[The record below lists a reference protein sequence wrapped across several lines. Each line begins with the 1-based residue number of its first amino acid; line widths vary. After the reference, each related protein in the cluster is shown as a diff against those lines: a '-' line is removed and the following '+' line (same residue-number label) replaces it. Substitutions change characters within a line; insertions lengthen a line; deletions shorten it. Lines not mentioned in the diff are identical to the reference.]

1 MNFISLFFINL
12 QQIIK
17 KHKLVYCTIIMFMFF
32 AMFFTLFVQNAFTII
47 LKNMGNVSEDYIMKV
62 SIKYDDIDTLSSIIK
77 NYDIQNAYC
86 TFDYNNNI
94 VKVLIIPD
102 KTENILLGEN
112 ITPGDI
118 KSKQN
123 VIIVP
128 HKTSDINIGDSYE
141 FMGTTYI
148 IKGTSNNYI
157 VPYYIVDHNLI
168 NEVTIIVNPLMSE
181 KNINNLKDELK
192 RNNITITQNIY
203 PEKHR
208 VSEIISLF
216 TTILVS
222 VGIINI
228 LYLYNYGLQQRT
240 DNFALYTSWG
250 LSRKKLKSYLL
261 FEFMIYLVAMV
272 IAGSF
277 VYYITFN
284 LMFDNTI
291 FKNHL
296 TINNYMFTAVVFI
309 MFFTLCFNLL
319 VKKFISKISFKNY
332 NQ

>member
-12 QQIIK
+12 KQIIK

-32 AMFFTLFVQNAFTII
+32 AMFFALFVQNAFTII
-47 LKNMGNVSEDYIMKV
+47 LKNMGNVSENYIMKV

-94 VKVLIIPD
+94 VKVLIIPN

-141 FMGTTYI
+141 FMGTTNI

-277 VYYITFN
+277 AYYITFN
-284 LMFDNTI
+284 LLFDNTI

-319 VKKFISKISFKNY
+319 VEKFISKISFENY